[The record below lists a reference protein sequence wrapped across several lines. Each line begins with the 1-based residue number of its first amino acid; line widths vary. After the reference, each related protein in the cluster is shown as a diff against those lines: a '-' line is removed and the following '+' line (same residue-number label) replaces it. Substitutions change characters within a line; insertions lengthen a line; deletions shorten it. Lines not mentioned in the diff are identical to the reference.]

1 MDPAVDAPS
10 SLLIPTAENNLQP
23 FFVLHKASPPRKS
36 AAKTRRRIDLSPKT
50 SDSSTEESDDNL
62 RLETFN
68 FLWSNTE
75 SIIKDVLKNLN
86 ANVFDE
92 IDKWVHVSFDAIRA
106 CRKLDCFSAT
116 SPYPILNSAS
126 IAAAGAS
133 RQIFTGLLFT
143 KNMEFVDDILTFADL
158 GVHLRSNGCYVANL
172 TSLDFSA
179 KSGVGGCLK
188 ILLRQFLMVG
198 IDAPDMSILASWYTE
213 QENNE
218 NPLVVIIDDVERCCA
233 SVLAD
238 FIIML
243 REWVVKIPIVLILG
257 VATSFDALR
266 NILCSNVCSYLSVRE
281 FTLGTPAERM
291 DAVIEAVLLRSE
303 SFSIG
308 KQVSTFLRNCFLRHD
323 GTLTLFIRALKGF
336 DGESILLR
344 DIVLKRALNL
354 PSLQRFCQPSA
365 KLVDWASG
373 LSELKR
379 LRKLWSSTL
388 LCLYEAGKYQ
398 KISLLDLYCEIL
410 EHDLCYSGASDHTQL
425 AKDNIVSSHKNHL
438 HGCLQREGYVVRA
451 FRMVR
456 DLPAVELCKLLS
468 RWELLTRGIKEIHEK
483 VKELQTLMKFEEN
496 RPKRDLKEAS
506 KKPTARN
513 LINEKTDKTTG
524 SEKVATFLQGMVRQY
539 IQPVE
544 SIPYNEIVF
553 FNNVDKLQTALIGDP
568 RRRIQADL
576 LESDKFLRC
585 SCCSKNSGA
594 PIPSMHDTSIMYS
607 LAQEHG
613 DLINLHEWFHSFK
626 SIVSLPPLQAKKRP
640 RPSPS
645 PKKRKDSNEPQS
657 RNDAQIQAAFCRAV
671 TELQITGLLRMPS
684 KRRPDYVQR
693 VAFGL

>member
-1 MDPAVDAPS
+1 MDTAADAPS

-36 AAKTRRRIDLSPKT
+36 AAKTRRRIDLSPKP
-50 SDSSTEESDDNL
+50 SDSSTEENDDNL

-68 FLWSNTE
+68 SLWSKTE

-92 IDKWVHVSFDAIRA
+92 IDKWVHVSFTAIRA

-188 ILLRQFLMVG
+188 TLLRQFLMVS

-213 QENNE
+213 QENCE
-218 NPLVVIIDDVERCCA
+218 SPLVVIIDDVERCCA

-238 FIIML
+238 FLIML
-243 REWVVKIPIVLILG
+243 REWVVKIPLILILG
-257 VATSFDALR
+257 VATNVDALR

-291 DAVIEAVLLRSE
+291 DAVIESVLLRSE

-323 GTLTLFIRALKGF
+323 GTLTLFIRSLKGF

-344 DIVLKRALNL
+344 DIVLRRALNL

-379 LRKLWSSTL
+379 HRALWSSTVM
-388 LCLYEAGKYQ
+388 CLYEAGKYQ

-410 EHDLCYSGASDHTQL
+410 EHDRCYSGASDHTQL
-425 AKDNIVSSHKNHL
+425 AKDKIVSSHNNHF
-438 HGCLQREGYVVRA
+438 HGCLQKEGYVVRA
-451 FRMVR
+451 FQIVR
-456 DLPAVELCKLLS
+456 DLTAVELCKLLN

-513 LINEKTDKTTG
+513 LINEKTDKTTAN
-524 SEKVATFLQGMVRQY
+524 EKVATFLQCMVRQY
-539 IQPVE
+539 IQPIE

-553 FNNVDKLQTALIGDP
+553 FDNVDKLQTVT
-568 RRRIQADL
+568 
-576 LESDKFLRC
+576 
-585 SCCSKNSGA
+585 KNSGV

-626 SIVSLPPLQAKKRP
+626 SIVSRPPLLAKKRT
-640 RPSPS
+640 RSSPS
-645 PKKRKDSNEPQS
+645 PKKRKDSNEPQN
-657 RNDAQIQAAFCRAV
+657 RNDAKMQAAFCRAV

-693 VAFGL
+693 VAFGI

>member
-1 MDPAVDAPS
+1 MEMDPAPDAPS
-10 SLLIPTAENNLQP
+10 SLPTPTAENDLQP

-50 SDSSTEESDDNL
+50 SDSSTEENDDNL

-68 FLWSNTE
+68 SLWSKTE

-92 IDKWVHVSFDAIRA
+92 IDKWVHESFNAIRA

-116 SPYPILNSAS
+116 SPYPTLNSAS

-143 KNMEFVDDILTFADL
+143 RGDNFISKFAENMEFIDDILTFADL
-158 GVHLRSNGCYVANL
+158 GEHLRSNGCYVANL
-172 TSLDFSA
+172 TSLDFST

-188 ILLRQFLMVG
+188 TLLRQFLMVG

-243 REWVVKIPIVLILG
+243 SDLMSLG
-257 VATSFDALR
+257 QLGERCFMRTEKEF
-266 NILCSNVCSYLSVRE
+266 RE

-291 DAVIEAVLLRSE
+291 DAVIESVLLRRE

-323 GTLTLFIRALKGF
+323 GTLTLFIRSLKGF

-379 LRKLWSSTL
+379 LRTLWSSTVM
-388 LCLYEAGKYQ
+388 CLFEAGKYQ

-410 EHDLCYSGASDHTQL
+410 EHDRRYSGASDHTQL
-425 AKDNIVSSHKNHL
+425 AKDKIVSSHNNHF
-438 HGCLQREGYVVRA
+438 HGCLQKEGYVVRA
-451 FRMVR
+451 FQIVR
-456 DLPAVELCKLLS
+456 DLTAVELCKLLN
-468 RWELLTRGIKEIHEK
+468 RWELLTRGIKE
-483 VKELQTLMKFEEN
+483 VQ
-496 RPKRDLKEAS
+496 
-506 KKPTARN
+506 
-513 LINEKTDKTTG
+513 TTG
-524 SEKVATFLQGMVRQY
+524 NYRSVKFVGADCEVTRSEVNSKLLASAEMT
-539 IQPVE
+539 PVF
-544 SIPYNEIVF
+544 S
-553 FNNVDKLQTALIGDP
+553 
-568 RRRIQADL
+568 
-576 LESDKFLRC
+576 
-585 SCCSKNSGA
+585 NS
-594 PIPSMHDTSIMYS
+594 
-607 LAQEHG
+607 
-613 DLINLHEWFHSFK
+613 
-626 SIVSLPPLQAKKRP
+626 
-640 RPSPS
+640 
-645 PKKRKDSNEPQS
+645 
-657 RNDAQIQAAFCRAV
+657 FC
-671 TELQITGLLRMPS
+671 
-684 KRRPDYVQR
+684 
-693 VAFGL
+693 